1 VKSINQKNDLY
12 KRTSR
17 RVLSYYVVDNDP
29 LFLDFCIPKNTA
41 LDMDLLESSF
51 DLMYNPSFKIRPREN
66 WMMPTPF
73 VLTDALVIQQK
84 IKPTVQVAPTALS
97 AVPKM
102 MISKDSTSQNI
113 DTLKTK

>member
-1 VKSINQKNDLY
+1 
-12 KRTSR
+12 
-17 RVLSYYVVDNDP
+17 
-29 LFLDFCIPKNTA
+29 
-41 LDMDLLESSF
+41 
-51 DLMYNPSFKIRPREN
+51 
-66 WMMPTPF
+66 MMPTPF

>member
-1 VKSINQKNDLY
+1 
-12 KRTSR
+12 
-17 RVLSYYVVDNDP
+17 
-29 LFLDFCIPKNTA
+29 
-41 LDMDLLESSF
+41 
-51 DLMYNPSFKIRPREN
+51 MYNPSFKISPREN

-73 VLTDALVIQQK
+73 VLTDAVVIQQK